1 VRLTIEFAGLFLADE
16 LDRRTRADP
25 LFISRATPEVWRS
38 LLHGVRLG
46 RPSRIDSARDGQAS
60 GNGWMTETP
69 PGEAS
74 DRWRAEAERL
84 QSEVS
89 RLQAEN
95 RILRALVRPP
105 KETPAEGPPGSAALD
120 VVASPPADRPGQA
133 ESGPISGVTDRP
145 LTGAPAPDAAEAK
158 ARATPGAQALG
169 LSDVKLPALPAV
181 APGRFADQL
190 QTWPRQALAL
200 AALGC
205 TGWSMR
211 LAIADLMSANLTT
224 VKADAGSLR
233 RAFQVLARRQFW
245 IEQKVTVAGVHK
257 PDLAEADDTT
267 LILVRLAPL
276 GHEVLRACG
285 IAPVPS
291 EWDLLLATHG
301 GAAQT
306 AHAGLV
312 CTFTYHARLRGWAT
326 AVCPPVAG
334 PSQPDVL
341 LRREGAALFVEVEG
355 ESGDAERRMIKWQR
369 QVERQG
375 RVALAAV
382 TAEMRL
388 RLAAEAQ
395 AAGAEHGLATDLQT
409 LFDTQKARGPLWAIE
424 W

>member
-1 VRLTIEFAGLFLADE
+1 
-16 LDRRTRADP
+16 
-25 LFISRATPEVWRS
+25 
-38 LLHGVRLG
+38 
-46 RPSRIDSARDGQAS
+46 
-60 GNGWMTETP
+60 
-69 PGEAS
+69 
-74 DRWRAEAERL
+74 
-84 QSEVS
+84 
-89 RLQAEN
+89 
-95 RILRALVRPP
+95 
-105 KETPAEGPPGSAALD
+105 
-120 VVASPPADRPGQA
+120 
-133 ESGPISGVTDRP
+133 
-145 LTGAPAPDAAEAK
+145 
-158 ARATPGAQALG
+158 
-169 LSDVKLPALPAV
+169 
-181 APGRFADQL
+181 
-190 QTWPRQALAL
+190 LAL

-285 IAPVPS
+285 IVAVPS
-291 EWDLLLATHG
+291 EWDLLLASHG
-301 GAAQT
+301 GPTQT

-312 CTFTYHARLRGWAT
+312 CTFTYHARLRGWST
-326 AVCPPVAG
+326 AVCPPATG
-334 PSQPDVL
+334 PAQPDVL
-341 LRREGAALFVEVEG
+341 LRREGAELFVEVEG

-375 RVALAAV
+375 RVALVAV
-382 TAEMRL
+382 TAEMRQ
-388 RLAAEAQ
+388 RLVAEAQ

-409 LFDTQKARGPLWAIE
+409 LFDTQKARGPLWTTE